1 MDSCKI
7 TFRPAEVTVEVPSG
21 TLLHES
27 ASQAGG
33 EVALPCG
40 AHGPGGV
47 CKVKVEEGRVARR
60 DDGRL
65 TEEQVR
71 EGWVLSCVARV
82 ETDAVVTVPPKRVK
96 EKAIGETAADKIALP
111 LAFEWPLDPSVRKV
125 AVRMDPPTLENNNS
139 DLDRLRLALQGQHAI
154 QDLAV
159 GLPAM
164 RRLAQALR
172 AWDWQVTAIVD
183 VGAGFQT
190 PP

>member
-7 TFRPAEVTVEVPSG
+7 TFRPSEVTVEVPSG
-21 TLLHES
+21 TLLHEA
-27 ASQAGG
+27 ASQAGV

-40 AHGPGGV
+40 AQGRCGR
-47 CKVKVEEGRVARR
+47 CKVKVEEGQVARR

-111 LAFEWPLDPSVRKV
+111 LAFEWPLDPWVRKLPV
-125 AVRMDPPTLENNNS
+125 QMEPPTLENNNS
-139 DLDRLRLALQGQHAI
+139 DWDRLRLALEEQHGLQGI
-154 QDLAV
+154 SL

-164 RRLAQALR
+164 RRLARSLR
-172 AWDWQVTAIVD
+172 AAD
-183 VGAGFQT
+183 
-190 PP
+190 